1 MPLHNEQ
8 ANVEPVLVGLET
20 AFRGSGYDVEFIFVN
35 DGSTD
40 ASEEILTRLQ
50 REHDGVVVVN
60 LFRRRG
66 KAAAVEVG
74 VSLAAGDAIVLLDCD
89 LQYDPHDVLTLLRR
103 LGEGYDLV
111 SGRRTTRNDVW

>member
-1 MPLHNEQ
+1 
-8 ANVEPVLVGLET
+8 
-20 AFRGSGYDVEFIFVN
+20 
-35 DGSTD
+35 TD

-111 SGRRTTRNDVW
+111 SGRRTTRNDVWSTVATSRVFNALIRRMTGLQFKDYFSGMKCF